1 VFPCLVL
8 ARDTLS
14 TTSVGAGLRSF
25 TACIYCQSIITA
37 LANGN
42 DALYSSVV
50 VLIRDQSGQGLRQ
63 ARVNVRTVYA
73 GHFVFLSDKHTSSYP

>member
-25 TACIYCQSIITA
+25 ITCIYCQSIITA
-37 LANGN
+37 LANSN

-50 VLIRDQSGQGLRQ
+50 LLI
-63 ARVNVRTVYA
+63 
-73 GHFVFLSDKHTSSYP
+73 